1 MDLAPGDRKRLRA
14 RTWHE
19 SRPSAGCDDGDM
31 ADLHVERTGV
41 RQGLATNGRGAE
53 LRYGPVEVD
62 GSFTPGELLA
72 LALAA
77 CNLMSADHALV
88 RRLGEHVRASG
99 SVTTVKD
106 VSTNSYVDS
115 AVELTVG
122 SADGSVD
129 LDDEAWA
136 QLLDVAE
143 RAIAQSCTVG
153 RTLEHGLPH
162 TLTVRRA

>member
-1 MDLAPGDRKRLRA
+1 MDLPPSHRKRLGA
-14 RTWHE
+14 PTWHE
-19 SRPSAGCDDGDM
+19 AADAPGCDDVDM

-41 RQGLATNGRGAE
+41 RQGVATNGRGAE

-88 RRLGEHVRASG
+88 RRLGEDVRASG

-106 VSTNSYVDS
+106 VSANTYVDA

-122 SADGSVD
+122 SAEAGVD

-136 QLLDVAE
+136 NLRDVAG

>member
-1 MDLAPGDRKRLRA
+1 MAELR
-14 RTWHE
+14 
-19 SRPSAGCDDGDM
+19 
-31 ADLHVERTGV
+31 VERTGT
-41 RQGLATNGRGAE
+41 RQGIATNGRGGS
-53 LRYGPVEVD
+53 LRYGPVEAE

-88 RRLGEHVRASG
+88 RRLGANVRASG

-106 VSTNSYVDS
+106 ASANTYVDS
-115 AVELTVG
+115 AVELDVECP
-122 SADGSVD
+122 DGPDS

-136 QLLDVAE
+136 QLLDVAG

-153 RTLEHGLPH
+153 RTLEAGLPH
-162 TLTVRRA
+162 TLTIRRH